1 MMTTPRTTWL
11 PVQLQIDS
19 VQSSSAV
26 NVGGQNIVYGLSA
39 HSKSNTG
46 FGDLGSHSVI
56 AYNKTLLNDADAID
70 TPIDDRDVHVLAEH
84 HAAPMETHVA
94 FQGMNIS
101 SMQQNAVFLSATAG
115 LRDGINIRRRTRP
128 QETCMAITTRKSAMS
143 TSTLTPMSSTPS
155 SAMTMSRRDCSRA
168 RISATCPAT
177 TGKEGSSML
186 C

>member
-101 SMQQNAVFLSATAG
+101 SMQQNAGVFVGDSRITGWDQHQKTNKATGDVYGDHNEEVCNVNINFDTDVIDAFIRDDDVKTG
-115 LRDGINIRRRTRP
+115 LF
-128 QETCMAITTRKSAMS
+128 
-143 TSTLTPMSSTPS
+143 
-155 SAMTMSRRDCSRA
+155 SRA
-168 RISATCPAT
+168 D
-177 TGKEGSSML
+177 
-186 C
+186 